1 MSDILQ
7 KILATKRR
15 EVSAAMVRRPL
26 AEVAAAARE
35 MPLPRD
41 FVGAIRAKRVAGK
54 PAVIAEIKKASPS
67 AGVFRSGLAGMGS
80 AFDPARFARSY
91 ETYGAACLS
100 VLTDREYFQGSNE
113 DLVAARAACDLP
125 VLRKDFIVDPYQI
138 VEARAIG
145 ADAVLFII
153 GAVPI
158 AQFMEWENLAQSLGL
173 SVLAESHQESELHQA
188 LMLKTPLI
196 GINNRDLT
204 RFTTNIET
212 TLSLMKHVPTD
223 KILVTESGIS
233 DIAIVKEMS
242 NAGVGAYLIGGALME
257 SVEPGA
263 ALAALFANTLV

>member
-15 EVSAAMVRRPL
+15 EVSAAKDRRPL
-26 AEVAAAARE
+26 AEVTAAARE

-41 FVGAIRAKRVAGK
+41 FVGAIRAKRAAGK

-67 AGVFRSGLAGMGS
+67 AGVFRSGLAGAGS
-80 AFDPARFARSY
+80 VFDPARFARSY
-91 ETYGAACLS
+91 ETHGAACLS

-113 DLVAARAACDLP
+113 DLIAAQAVCRLP

-145 ADAVLFII
+145 ADAVLFIM

-158 AQFMEWENLAQSLGL
+158 AQFLEWENLAQSLGL
-173 SVLAESHQESELHQA
+173 AVLAESHQESELQQA
-188 LMLKTPLI
+188 LMLETPLI
-196 GINNRDLT
+196 GVNNRDLT

-212 TLSLMKHVPTD
+212 TLSLIKHMPTD
-223 KILVTESGIS
+223 RILITESGIS
-233 DIAIVKEMS
+233 DAGIVMQMS
-242 NAGVGAYLIGGALME
+242 AAGVGAYLIGGALME
-257 SVEPGA
+257 SVEPGVA
-263 ALAALFANTLV
+263 MAALFANTLV

>member
-15 EVSAAMVRRPL
+15 EVSEAKARRPL
-26 AEVAAAARE
+26 VEIAAAARE
-35 MPLPRD
+35 MPPPRD
-41 FVGAIRAKRVAGK
+41 FVGAIRAKLAAGK

-67 AGVFRSGLAGMGS
+67 AGVFRSSLAGEGV
-80 AFDPARFARSY
+80 AFDPVRFARSY
-91 ETYGAACLS
+91 ETHGVACLS
-100 VLTDREYFQGSNE
+100 VLTDKEYFQGSID
-113 DLVAARAACDLP
+113 DLITAWVACRLP

-173 SVLAESHQESELHQA
+173 AVLAESHQESELHQA

-204 RFTTNIET
+204 QFTTNIGT
-212 TLSLMKHVPTD
+212 TLSLRKHVHTD
-223 KILVTESGIS
+223 RILVTESGIS
-233 DIAIVKEMS
+233 DAGIVQKMAA
-242 NAGVGAYLIGGALME
+242 AGVGTYLIGGALMG
-257 SVEPGA
+257 SVEPGL
-263 ALAALFANTLV
+263 ALAALFSNTLV